1 MARTP
6 SDNSK
11 GLIPGSLKD
20 TFAKGPIMTDA
31 DKKADEAFKKQFE
44 FFKKLQELYKP
55 LSYKDTYYAKQV
67 KEYIIGQDDAVD
79 KLAYIIYHNL
89 HQNMMD
95 DYHDLGTRLFSV
107 VVVGPSG
114 CGKTATLQAFA
125 RILGLPFCRYNATP
139 LTSGGFVGKDVEVM
153 LRKLIDE
160 AGGDM
165 DLAQRGIL
173 YIDEIDKK
181 VSSNP
186 SNTSGRDI
194 NGTAVQEELLKFLEP
209 SVIDLGNDTYFD
221 TSHLTVLMTGR
232 FLGIEKIRKKRV
244 TGIKN
249 MGFRHIENEEDPNFV
264 PQSYDEDEYNEFDDS
279 QADTYIH
286 QDVIDFGF
294 LDELVGR
301 VFEVV
306 EFRKLSRSN
315 LVDVILA
322 KGSPL
327 QHFVKSLAVKGQE
340 LLIDPAVFERM
351 ADAAYNS
358 PRGARCLDS
367 IVEHFLIPADRDFML
382 NYRPGIMEYDADGN
396 YSSIFESKVPGEYI
410 YKQIEGPRS
419 IRRKRILEEMKKA
432 EEEQKAKES
441 KKLDEKQ
448 KSEEKESVPTLKVES
463 DSNSKK
469 KKKSREV
476 PILEVKED

>member
-1 MARTP
+1 MAETP
-6 SDNSK
+6 TDNSK
-11 GLIPGSLKD
+11 GLTPGSLKEA
-20 TFAKGPIMTDA
+20 FAKGPIMTDA
-31 DKKADEAFKKQFE
+31 DKRADEEFKKQIDLY
-44 FFKKLQELYKP
+44 KKLENLYKP
-55 LSYKDTYYAKQV
+55 LSFTDTYYAKQV
-67 KEYIIGQDDAVD
+67 KEYIIGQDTAID

-114 CGKTATLQAFA
+114 CGKTATLQAFS

-153 LRKLIDE
+153 LKMLIKE
-160 AGGDM
+160 ANGDM

-186 SNTSGRDI
+186 TNTSGRDI

-209 SVIDLGNDTYFD
+209 SRIDLGNDTYFD

-232 FLGIEKIRKKRV
+232 FLGIEKIKKKRV

-264 PQSYDEDEYNEFDDS
+264 PTCYEEDDFNEFDDS

-306 EFRKLSRSN
+306 EFNKLSRN
-315 LVDVILA
+315 ELVDVILA

-327 QHFVKSLAVKGQE
+327 QHFVKSIAVKGQE
-340 LLIDPAVFERM
+340 LIVDPAVYERI

-367 IVEHFLIPADRDFML
+367 IIEHFLIPADRGFML

-396 YSSIFESKVPGEYI
+396 FSSIFETKVPGEYVYNHI
-410 YKQIEGPRS
+410 DGPRA
-419 IRRKRILEEMKKA
+419 IRRKRLLEEKQKA
-432 EEEQKAKES
+432 EEEQRTK
-441 KKLDEKQ
+441 EKQ
-448 KSEEKESVPTLKVES
+448 KAEEAEKVPTINVEPRPKPAKKERSAKVPTIQVAE
-463 DSNSKK
+463 
-469 KKKSREV
+469 E
-476 PILEVKED
+476 